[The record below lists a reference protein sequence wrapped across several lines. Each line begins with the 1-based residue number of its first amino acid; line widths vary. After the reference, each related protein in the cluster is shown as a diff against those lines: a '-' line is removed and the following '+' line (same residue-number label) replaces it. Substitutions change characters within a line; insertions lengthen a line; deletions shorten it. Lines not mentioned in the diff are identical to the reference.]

1 MESDFPYRRMILFL
15 LSFGLLIY
23 FLGSFLG
30 FFQSC
35 FTYLVYFSN
44 PKSFYVA
51 PFLVFE
57 LYPRFVLV
65 FSNVWPP
72 IFYEKFSLFSI
83 IFLAAAVTSILF
95 TFSNRTTLALIFCLL
110 ASLVLITHHFLM
122 CYLVG
127 LQPAGF
133 GTNFNY
139 DILAVYNVFYVVF
152 SSKNLFSTI
161 LAALMYVVGLNL
173 LSFKFYRQKIEQ
185 IPPAPLKQKF
195 QTLKS
200 IYTPGR
206 FIFPMIHFLI
216 ILEALDYWLVPL
228 EFPYYNATFSNSFGP
243 YFYSLICC
251 FILLISIPL
260 VLEYRATNQSK
271 KLVAEALIPFLGR
284 ELAVSKPL
292 IQIWDFKSE
301 LGLEPIDRREFR
313 EVLKN
318 SLEMIREKEN
328 IHFGFLRNH
337 FYFVEPLVD
346 IAREKIRQAGQ
357 ADVREIANELNVDF
371 INLKEAYKKMAKKKL
386 LENVKITR
394 AKILP
399 TSLAF

>member
-1 MESDFPYRRMILFL
+1 M
-15 LSFGLLIY
+15 
-23 FLGSFLG
+23 
-30 FFQSC
+30 
-35 FTYLVYFSN
+35 
-44 PKSFYVA
+44 
-51 PFLVFE
+51 
-57 LYPRFVLV
+57 
-65 FSNVWPP
+65 
-72 IFYEKFSLFSI
+72 
-83 IFLAAAVTSILF
+83 
-95 TFSNRTTLALIFCLL
+95 
-110 ASLVLITHHFLM
+110 
-122 CYLVG
+122 
-127 LQPAGF
+127 
-133 GTNFNY
+133 
-139 DILAVYNVFYVVF
+139 
-152 SSKNLFSTI
+152 
-161 LAALMYVVGLNL
+161 
-173 LSFKFYRQKIEQ
+173 
-185 IPPAPLKQKF
+185 
-195 QTLKS
+195 
-200 IYTPGR
+200 
-206 FIFPMIHFLI
+206 
-216 ILEALDYWLVPL
+216 DYWLVPL

-271 KLVAEALIPFLGR
+271 KLVAEALIPLLGR

-386 LENVKITR
+386 LENVKIIR
-394 AKILP
+394 GKILP